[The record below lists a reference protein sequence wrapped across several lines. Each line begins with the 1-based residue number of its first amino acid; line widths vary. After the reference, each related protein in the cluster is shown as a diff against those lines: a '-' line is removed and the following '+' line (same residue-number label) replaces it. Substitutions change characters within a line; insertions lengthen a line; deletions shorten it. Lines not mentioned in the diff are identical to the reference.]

1 MTDIQQMGGTF
12 SQPETIGDMT
22 RISGSAP
29 LRQCVAPQMDVT
41 GYTHGKGRLSCIL
54 SGYEP
59 CHNTGRS
66 DCEIGYDSETDIENH
81 RFSFLFIW
89 RRLCKVG

>member
-29 LRQCVAPQMDVT
+29 VATMRDYQMDVT
-41 GYTHGKGRLSCIL
+41 GYTHGKGRLNCIL

-59 CHNTGRS
+59 CHNTEEVIA
-66 DCEIGYDSETDIENH
+66 EIGYDSETR
-81 RFSFLFIW
+81 RFGFLFA
-89 RRLCKVG
+89 RCRLCCKVG